1 MSDADPSCP
10 SCRAPLA
17 AGQPFCSKCGAP
29 VVRPN
34 ADALQRRVQAL
45 LADEFVV
52 ERELGRGGMAA
63 VFAAWDPALERR
75 FGDKV
80 PVLMHGERELCHYHL
95 DVSAVTDYL
104 RDFR

>member
-1 MSDADPSCP
+1 MAEPGPVELTLYGRSWCHLCDDMI
-10 SCRAPLA
+10 
-17 AGQPFCSKCGAP
+17 AGLQLL
-29 VVRPN
+29 RP
-34 ADALQRRVQAL
+34 ARDFRVSVI
-45 LADEFVV
+45 DVDT
-52 ERELGRGGMAA
+52 
-63 VFAAWDPALERR
+63 DPALERR